1 MWPVGGPRRRQER
14 RKSTS
19 VQGPKALRSHKG
31 SAVTITENTASESEA
46 PAITAGIRTGIHVTK
61 RDGTREP
68 YNADRINKAI
78 ERAAQ
83 GLPDHISMTTQVATE
98 LAITLFDGITTE
110 QLDEAAIG
118 VAVQNVKDDPNF
130 DVIAARLLRKV
141 IYKRVLGG
149 YESEL
154 ELALL
159 HQARFPG
166 YIRDAVEEGLLD
178 TRLETNFDLDA
189 LAAALDHT
197 RDDLLKYIGT
207 VTMRNRYMIT
217 DRHGKAL
224 EVPQYFWMRV
234 SMGLALNE
242 ANPTEMALKF
252 YDKIS
257 KLDYLPAGST
267 LVNAGT
273 SYPQLSNCFVMQME
287 DDIEHIAKSVRDVMW
302 LTKGTGGIGL
312 SVTKLRSEGSPIKS
326 NNTTSTGPI
335 PFMHTIDSTL
345 RAVSRGGKK
354 FGALCFYMENW
365 HMDFAQFLD
374 LRQNSGDPYR
384 RTRTANTAVWIS
396 DEFMKRVNND
406 DDWYLF
412 DPAETPD
419 LVELT
424 GSAFSKRYAEY
435 IALAE
440 AGKMRTFKKMKAR
453 EQYKSILI
461 MLQTTSHPWLTW
473 KDTINNRALNT
484 NTGTIHLSNLCT
496 EICLPQDRENI
507 AVCNLASVNLSTHLV
522 DGKIDWDR
530 MKESTRL
537 AVRQLDNLVDITLS
551 SVPESEFANREN
563 RAIGLGVMGFT
574 DLTERLGLAYESEEA
589 YELIDEIVEFV
600 SYHAIDASADLAR
613 ERGSYNNFEGSG
625 WSQGKVPFDTIAE
638 AEADRGVPITVD
650 RTVRQDWDTL
660 REKVK
665 GGIRNATLM
674 AVAPTASIGLVA
686 GTTPGFDPQF
696 SQIFSRA
703 TSSGKFLEVNR
714 NLVKDL
720 QDLGLWEQVKD
731 DLLAAQ
737 GDLSQIDEVPQHLKD
752 VYKTSF
758 QLSPYAFI
766 EVAARAQKWIDQ
778 AISRNIYLEDR
789 DIDNMMAL
797 YSAAWERGVK
807 TTYYLHMKPRHT
819 AEQSTVRVNKAERL
833 ATTGSAA
840 GAGQVAKSSG
850 GAPAKRGFG
859 GFGGAKKAS
868 ADSAAPTAEAPEAKV
883 EAPAAPAKK
892 GFGAAKAEAPAAK
905 AEAPAAAPATAPA
918 SVLNAVAATAFATAP
933 ASQPEV
939 PPAALPEEEPAAEP
953 ATASATEEEANAA
966 AAVPEG
972 ATSLEVL
979 GNVVSLGDD
988 TEVIGGV
995 ACPVDPMERLQCE
1008 SCQ

>member
-1 MWPVGGPRRRQER
+1 M
-14 RKSTS
+14 
-19 VQGPKALRSHKG
+19 
-31 SAVTITENTASESEA
+31 TITENTAGAQAA
-46 PAITAGIRTGIHVTK
+46 PITTGSIPVVAGGIHVTK
-61 RDGTREP
+61 RDGSREP

-78 ERAAQ
+78 ERAAA
-83 GLPDHISMTTQVATE
+83 GLPDQISITTQIASE

-118 VAVQNVKDDPNF
+118 VAIQNVKDDPSF
-130 DVIAARLLRKV
+130 DKVAARLLRKV

-149 YESEL
+149 YDTEL

-166 YIRDAVEEGLLD
+166 YIRDAIEEGLLD
-178 TRLETNFDLDA
+178 TRLQELFDLDA

-197 RDDLLKYIGT
+197 RDDLMKYIGT

-242 ANPTEMALKF
+242 ADPTGMALKF
-252 YDKIS
+252 YEKIS
-257 KLDYLPAGST
+257 TLDYLPAGST

-287 DDIEHIAKSVRDVMW
+287 DEIEHIAKSVRDVMW

-312 SVTKLRSEGSPIKS
+312 SVTKLRSEGSPIRS

-354 FGALCFYMENW
+354 FGALAFYMENW
-365 HMDFAQFLD
+365 HLDFPQFLD

-396 DEFMKRVNND
+396 DEFMKRVAAD
-406 DDWYLF
+406 QDWYLF

-419 LVELT
+419 LVELV
-424 GSAFSKRYAEY
+424 GSEFSARYSEY
-435 IALAE
+435 AALAE
-440 AGKMRTFKKMKAR
+440 AGRMRSFRKMRAR
-453 EQYKSILI
+453 EQYKQILVT
-461 MLQTTSHPWLTW
+461 LQTTSHPWLTW

-496 EICLPQDRENI
+496 EICLPQDRDNI
-507 AVCNLASVNLSTHLV
+507 AVCNLASINLPQHLV

-530 MKESTRL
+530 MKDSVRL
-537 AVRQLDNLVDITLS
+537 SVRQLDNLVDITLS

-563 RAIGLGVMGFT
+563 RAVGLGVMGFT
-574 DLTERLGLAYESEEA
+574 DITERLGLAYESEEA
-589 YELIDEIVEFV
+589 YDLIDEIVEFV

-613 ERGSYNNFEGSG
+613 ERGSYNNFAGSG
-625 WSQGKVPFDTIAE
+625 WSKGLVPFDTIATV
-638 AEADRGVPITVD
+638 EADRGVPVTVD
-650 RTVRQDWDTL
+650 RTMRLDWDVI

-703 TSSGKFLEVNR
+703 TSSGKFLEVNT

-720 QDLGLWEQVKD
+720 QDLGLWESVKD
-731 DLLAAQ
+731 ELLAVQ
-737 GDLSQIDEVPQHLKD
+737 GDLSRVEGVPQHLVD

-758 QLSPYAFI
+758 QLDPHAFL

-789 DIDNMMAL
+789 DVDKMMEL
-797 YSAAWERGVK
+797 YAFAWEKGVK

-819 AEQSTVRVNKAERL
+819 AEQSTVRVNKTENINK
-833 ATTGSAA
+833 TGSASGRAATGTSTGPARKGFGGGARKGFGGLKPA
-840 GAGQVAKSSG
+840 GAADA
-850 GAPAKRGFG
+850 APATAEATAADAVEAPAVTAPVAAAAAKGGFG
-859 GFGGAKKAS
+859 GFGAAKKAATPAVEATPELKEGEAVAIAS
-868 ADSAAPTAEAPEAKV
+868 APKAPT
-883 EAPAAPAKK
+883 
-892 GFGAAKAEAPAAK
+892 
-905 AEAPAAAPATAPA
+905 TAPA
-918 SVLNAVAATAFATAP
+918 SVLSSIAAQAFATAP
-933 ASQPEV
+933 QEQPAV
-939 PPAALPEEEPAAEP
+939 PPVTLPDTTGTPAAQGY
-953 ATASATEEEANAA
+953 SSAA
-966 AAVPEG
+966 AAPSS
-972 ATSLEVL
+972 ASLLEVVETVAS
-979 GNVVSLGDD
+979 GD
-988 TEVIGGV
+988 TEMVGGV